1 MDEHLVEP
9 DDEVEL
15 DTSRLFLPGFQ
26 QKRKDHDL
34 DHDSIQV
41 LSLLPSSSVSDSCDS
56 VHDVDD
62 VNDGCIV
69 CKQPTLRTCA
79 LCNDV
84 MICSMDCQQIA
95 VIDDVNSDHFDMCV
109 AETSADT
116 LYKDVLSNRIPRD
129 TETFH
134 DYQFYWLSSFID
146 RRKLLKIYST
156 MIRKMDVTPHE
167 MEIWVKEH
175 KLFER
180 IAMILLTRPDLITL
194 DDLKWLKRTD
204 LWTDGLSNTA
214 RRIFEDVT
222 ARKQQRLL

>member
-1 MDEHLVEP
+1 MDEHLVESDAEDEFNTSGLLLP
-9 DDEVEL
+9 D
-15 DTSRLFLPGFQ
+15 FQ
-26 QKRKDHDL
+26 RKHR
-34 DHDSIQV
+34 DHDSNQGV
-41 LSLLPSSSVSDSCDS
+41 ALLSSPSVSDSCDS
-56 VHDVDD
+56 VQDVDD
-62 VNDGCIV
+62 ECII

-79 LCNDV
+79 LCNEV

-129 TETFH
+129 TETFN
-134 DYQFYWLSSFID
+134 DYQFYWLFTFID

-180 IAMILLTRPDLITL
+180 IAMFFLSRPDLITL
-194 DDLKWLKRTD
+194 DDLTWLKRTY
-204 LWTDGLSNTA
+204 LWTDGFSNTA
-214 RRIFEDVT
+214 RGIFEDVI
-222 ARKQQRLL
+222 ARKQEKLQSD